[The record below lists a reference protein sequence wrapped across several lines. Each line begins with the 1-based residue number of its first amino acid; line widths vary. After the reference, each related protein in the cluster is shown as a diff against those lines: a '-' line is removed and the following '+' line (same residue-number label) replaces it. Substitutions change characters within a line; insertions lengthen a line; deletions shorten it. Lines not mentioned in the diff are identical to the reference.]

1 MEKIIEKGDDFVKT
15 EQERVKKIMN
25 SKVSEEKKNQLGIRI
40 NILQT
45 FQLYD
50 KQKVKED
57 L

>member
-1 MEKIIEKGDDFVKT
+1 MEKIIEKGDDFVQK
-15 EQERVKKIMN
+15 EQERVKKIMS
-25 SKVSEEKKNQLGIRI
+25 SKVSEEKKNELGIRI